1 MSYATGQFPGTG
13 QGPYA
18 GAPAQPAR
26 IRPGRVWYLL
36 GLALL
41 LGGVAWLVIG
51 LASLTSQIN
60 SFQRVPL
67 PASHGVISL
76 SHAGS
81 YVVYYEAQGVASGRL
96 PSFNVR
102 INPDSA
108 GASVR
113 GLTQYGA
120 SVSYAIGSRQG
131 RAVLVLHVAS
141 PGKFVVIA
149 PAAPVVAGG
158 SYLAFGPSIAGGIVG
173 TVVAAVLL
181 MLLGLAGLIVLFIVR
196 RVQISRRRRAAYPPP
211 GYPPP
216 GYPPSGYQPPG
227 YPG

>member
-18 GAPAQPAR
+18 GAPAPQPAK

-41 LGGVAWLVIG
+41 LGGVAWLVVG
-51 LASLTSQIN
+51 LVSLTSQIN
-60 SFQRVPL
+60 SFQRVAL
-67 PASHGVISL
+67 PASGGVISL

-81 YVVYYEAQGVASGRL
+81 YVVYYEAPGVGSGRL

-102 INPDSA
+102 IDPDSA

-113 GLTQYGA
+113 SLTPYRS
-120 SVSYAIGSRQG
+120 SVTYSLGSRQG
-131 RAVLVLHVAS
+131 RAALALQVTS
-141 PGKFVVIA
+141 PGKFLVIA
-149 PAAPVVAGG
+149 PAAPAVAGG

-181 MLLGLAGLIVLFIVR
+181 MLCGLAGLIVPFVVR
-196 RVQISRRRRAAYPPP
+196 RVQISRRRAR
-211 GYPPP
+211 GYLA
-216 GYPPSGYQPPG
+216 
-227 YPG
+227 